1 MGGAFTGDI
10 APNVLFENPG
20 HGNHWIKLRLEGVRS
35 NRAAIGARIKVSLNT
50 KNGRRDVYATV
61 TSGSSFGASSLRQEI
76 GLGQANSIRA
86 IEIAWPAGGDVQVFQ
101 NVAMDQFLH
110 IREGDP
116 MPLVLEFDSFDLA
129 PENRTAGRDHAHHK
143 QN

>member
-1 MGGAFTGDI
+1 MGGAFTGDV
-10 APNVLFENPG
+10 APNILFENPG

-50 KNGRRDVYATV
+50 KNGARDVYATV

-76 GLGQANSIRA
+76 GLGQATSISA
-86 IEIAWPAGGDVQVFQ
+86 IEIVWPAGEDVQVFQ
-101 NVAMDQFLH
+101 DVEMDQFLH

-116 MPLVLEFDSFDLA
+116 TPLVLEFDSFDLS
-129 PENRTAGRDHAHHK
+129 PENRAEVRDHVHHE